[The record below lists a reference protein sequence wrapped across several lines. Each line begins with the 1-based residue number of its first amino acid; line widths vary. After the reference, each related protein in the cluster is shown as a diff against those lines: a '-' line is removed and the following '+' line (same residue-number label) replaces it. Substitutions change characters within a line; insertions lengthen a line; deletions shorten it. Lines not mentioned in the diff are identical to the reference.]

1 MAIEL
6 KKDRDYYYIYREIDP
21 KLREYI
27 LNITLYQIERDKDNK
42 IIGYPNFGEQL
53 YIEFKN

>member
-1 MAIEL
+1 MTIEL

-27 LNITLYQIERDKDNK
+27 LNIALYQIERDKNNK
-42 IIGYPNFGEQL
+42 TIGYPNFGEQL
-53 YIEFKN
+53 YIEFRN